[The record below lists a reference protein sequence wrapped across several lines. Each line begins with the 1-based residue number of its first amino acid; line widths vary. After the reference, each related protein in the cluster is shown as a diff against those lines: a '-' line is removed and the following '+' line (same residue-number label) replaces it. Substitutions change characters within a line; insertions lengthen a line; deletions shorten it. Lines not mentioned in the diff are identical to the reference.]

1 MAKFFFHFV
10 DGDERCDDE
19 WGLDLVGPEQAYLEA
34 VAAAR
39 AMWAELLAA
48 RTDPMRCAFEIE
60 DENGA
65 QLFRLD
71 FSELL
76 DGSHALR
83 RGAGA
88 SEVIVRRLEE
98 THRRATDAKAELHS
112 SFDEVY
118 RSLAEAMVLLGRL
131 AAFERPR
138 RGRGTSGSRA

>member
-1 MAKFFFHFV
+1 MV
-10 DGDERCDDE
+10 
-19 WGLDLVGPEQAYLEA
+19 
-34 VAAAR
+34 AAR

-48 RTDPMRCAFEIE
+48 RTDPMCCAFEIE

-76 DGSHALR
+76 DRSAASR
-83 RGAGA
+83 RRPGGAR
-88 SEVIVRRLEE
+88 EVIVRHLEE

-118 RSLAEAMVLLGRL
+118 RSLGEATVLLGRF

-138 RGRGTSGSRA
+138 RGKGTSGSGA